1 MEAQRLEQRTNF
13 DLEMMLAAGTCPG
26 IENYSRYLSGRNP
39 GEPPPTLF
47 EYLPDD
53 ALVFTDESHIT
64 VSQIGAMYKGDFR
77 RKSTLAEYGFRLPA
91 AMDNRPLKFEEFES
105 LQNEIIYV
113 SATPADYELEMCEG
127 VITEQIIRPTGL
139 LDPKIKIKPTKHQID
154 DLIDDAIQR
163 FHERHGEG
171 IDRVFLKHKITQAE
185 KDIMVGTA
193 STTTATST
201 FGGITSIDYTEG
213 ANYLPLPDSVIAVQK
228 VFKMDS
234 STISAGMFNLK
245 YQIFLNDLYYY
256 GAIDLLNYGMVK
268 SYLETLDYMLNP
280 DVQIRFN
287 KRIIDYT

>member
-1 MEAQRLEQRTNF
+1 
-13 DLEMMLAAGTCPG
+13 MLFGGASSYNIR
-26 IENYSRYLSGRNP
+26 IESFTDSSIFPVSR
-39 GEPPPTLF
+39 
-47 EYLPDD
+47 DD
-53 ALVFTDESHIT
+53 DRILVFS
-64 VSQIGAMYKGDFR
+64 
-77 RKSTLAEYGFRLPA
+77 
-91 AMDNRPLKFEEFES
+91 
-105 LQNEIIYV
+105 
-113 SATPADYELEMCEG
+113 
-127 VITEQIIRPTGL
+127 VIS
-139 LDPKIKIKPTKHQID
+139 D
-154 DLIDDAIQR
+154 DLIDDAIQLY
-163 FHERHGEG
+163 HERHGEG

-287 KRIIDYT
+287 KKNSRLYLDLNVKELTDNHFLIIDCYRVVDPQSESNVYNDHWLKQYTTSLIKRQWGQNLIKFTGVKLPGGLELNGRQIYDDAVMELEKLDEKLMQEYAIPPLDFVG

>member
-1 MEAQRLEQRTNF
+1 VAKPSSKEDLKEYALRKLGKPVLEINV
-13 DLEMMLAAGTCPG
+13 
-26 IENYSRYLSGRNP
+26 
-39 GEPPPTLF
+39 
-47 EYLPDD
+47 DD
-53 ALVFTDESHIT
+53 D
-64 VSQIGAMYKGDFR
+64 
-77 RKSTLAEYGFRLPA
+77 
-91 AMDNRPLKFEEFES
+91 
-105 LQNEIIYV
+105 
-113 SATPADYELEMCEG
+113 
-127 VITEQIIRPTGL
+127 
-139 LDPKIKIKPTKHQID
+139 QID

-287 KRIIDYT
+287 KKNSRLYLDLNVKELTDNHFLIIDCYRVVDPQSESNVYNDHWLKQYTTSLIKRQWGQNLIKFTGVKLPGGLELNGRQIYDDAVGELEKLDEKLMQEYAMPPLDFVG

>member
-1 MEAQRLEQRTNF
+1 MAKPNSKDGLKEYALRKLGKPVLEINV
-13 DLEMMLAAGTCPG
+13 
-26 IENYSRYLSGRNP
+26 
-39 GEPPPTLF
+39 
-47 EYLPDD
+47 DD
-53 ALVFTDESHIT
+53 D
-64 VSQIGAMYKGDFR
+64 
-77 RKSTLAEYGFRLPA
+77 
-91 AMDNRPLKFEEFES
+91 
-105 LQNEIIYV
+105 
-113 SATPADYELEMCEG
+113 
-127 VITEQIIRPTGL
+127 
-139 LDPKIKIKPTKHQID
+139 QID
-154 DLIDDAIQR
+154 DLIDDAIQLY
-163 FHERHGEG
+163 HERHGEG

-287 KRIIDYT
+287 KKNLSLIHI

>member
-1 MEAQRLEQRTNF
+1 VAKPSSKEDLKEYALRKLGKPVLEINV
-13 DLEMMLAAGTCPG
+13 
-26 IENYSRYLSGRNP
+26 
-39 GEPPPTLF
+39 
-47 EYLPDD
+47 DD
-53 ALVFTDESHIT
+53 D
-64 VSQIGAMYKGDFR
+64 
-77 RKSTLAEYGFRLPA
+77 
-91 AMDNRPLKFEEFES
+91 
-105 LQNEIIYV
+105 
-113 SATPADYELEMCEG
+113 
-127 VITEQIIRPTGL
+127 
-139 LDPKIKIKPTKHQID
+139 QID

-287 KRIIDYT
+287 KKNNRLYLDLNVKELTDNHFLIIDCYRVVDPQSESNVYNDHWLKQYTTSLIKRQWGQNLIKFTGVKLPGGLELNGRQIYDDAVMELEKLDEKLMEEYAMPPLDFVG

>member
-1 MEAQRLEQRTNF
+1 MWRGCAKPSSKEDLKEYALRKLGKPVLEINV
-13 DLEMMLAAGTCPG
+13 
-26 IENYSRYLSGRNP
+26 
-39 GEPPPTLF
+39 
-47 EYLPDD
+47 DD
-53 ALVFTDESHIT
+53 D
-64 VSQIGAMYKGDFR
+64 
-77 RKSTLAEYGFRLPA
+77 
-91 AMDNRPLKFEEFES
+91 
-105 LQNEIIYV
+105 
-113 SATPADYELEMCEG
+113 
-127 VITEQIIRPTGL
+127 
-139 LDPKIKIKPTKHQID
+139 QID
-154 DLIDDAIQR
+154 DLIDDAIQLY
-163 FHERHGEG
+163 HERHGEG

-287 KRIIDYT
+287 KKNSRLYLDLNVKELTDNHFLIIDCYRVVDPQSESNVYNDH

>member
-1 MEAQRLEQRTNF
+1 MAKPSSKEDLKEYALRKLGKPVLEINV
-13 DLEMMLAAGTCPG
+13 
-26 IENYSRYLSGRNP
+26 
-39 GEPPPTLF
+39 
-47 EYLPDD
+47 DD
-53 ALVFTDESHIT
+53 D
-64 VSQIGAMYKGDFR
+64 
-77 RKSTLAEYGFRLPA
+77 
-91 AMDNRPLKFEEFES
+91 
-105 LQNEIIYV
+105 
-113 SATPADYELEMCEG
+113 
-127 VITEQIIRPTGL
+127 
-139 LDPKIKIKPTKHQID
+139 QID
-154 DLIDDAIQR
+154 DLIDDAIQLY
-163 FHERHGEG
+163 HERHGEG

-287 KRIIDYT
+287 KKNSRLYLDLNVKELTDNHFLIIDCYRVVDPQSESNVYNDHWLKQYTTSLIKRQWRQNLIKFTGVKLPGGLELKYQQARYEEFCSWLG